1 MRVYKTIALLPGD
14 GVGPEVIKETVKVL
28 NVVADRAGIRL
39 EYDECLV
46 GGASIDMYGEPITA
60 RTLEICKNSDSVL
73 LGAVGGDKWDNLP
86 LKIRPERALL
96 EIRKALGCFANLRP
110 ITLFSCLVDTTPVKS
125 SLVQKG
131 IDMVI
136 LRELNYGLYYGDR
149 GRRNL
154 ANGEVEAYDTGT
166 YTASAIRQI
175 AQLGFEIARSRRRN
189 IVSMDKSNILET
201 SRLWR
206 EVVTQVSEMYPD
218 ITLKHQLIDS
228 GAMLLITRPADFDVI
243 LVNNEFGD
251 IISDEASVLAGAI
264 GMVPSAALGLKPP
277 FFFEPIHG
285 SAPDIAGKN
294 LANPIASILTGALL
308 FQYGFGMNTEAA
320 MIRTAVAEVL
330 EAGYRTWDIA
340 GSAIDY
346 VSTSRMGDL
355 IAEAVIHPQMKG

>member
-1 MRVYKTIALLPGD
+1 MKIHKRIVLLPGD
-14 GVGPEVIKETVKVL
+14 GIGPEVIEETVKVL
-28 NVVADRAGIRL
+28 DRVAVRADINL
-39 EYDECLV
+39 EYDKCLV
-46 GGASIDMYGEPITA
+46 GGASIDVYGKPITTN
-60 RTLEICKNSDSVL
+60 TLEICKNSDSVL
-73 LGAVGGDKWDNLP
+73 LGAVGGAKWDCLP
-86 LKIRPERALL
+86 LDIRPERALL

-110 ITLFSCLVDTTPVKS
+110 IKLPSCLGDTTPLKS
-125 SLVQKG
+125 SLVQNG

-136 LRELNYGLYYGDR
+136 LRELNYGLYYGKR
-149 GRRNL
+149 GRRIL

-166 YTASAIRQI
+166 YTVGAIRQI

-206 EVVTQVSEMYPD
+206 EIVTQVSETYPD
-218 ITLKHQLIDS
+218 VTVKHQLIDS
-228 GAMLLITRPADFDVI
+228 GAMLLIMKPTDFDVI

-251 IISDEASVLAGAI
+251 IISDEASVLAGSI
-264 GMVPSAALGLKPP
+264 GMVPSAALGSKPP

-308 FQYGFGMNTEAA
+308 FQYGFGMNREAE

-330 EAGYRTWDIA
+330 EAGYRTRDIA
-340 GSAIDY
+340 GSAREYI
-346 VSTSRMGDL
+346 SKSQMGDL
-355 IAEAVIHPQMKG
+355 IAEAVSHQ